1 MLIASLLFQLFTGST
16 HAQSNGFEINP
27 DELARAEA
35 SHLQAEWRQ
44 AKLGEVMDSLAEV
57 SRIEL
62 RVPETPRFQ
71 SVAMTYDDG
80 KCTQHGAMDLGS
92 ETLCELTLRAHSR
105 PVAIT
110 SNSRVI
116 LRLERLLEFD
126 ATTGKTGGAEWVGE
140 LQERSGSLVHS
151 TGRAKLRCTIGWM
164 KLFVTQPSSLTP
176 AVVRGNLGSWAR
188 Y

>member
-1 MLIASLLFQLFTGST
+1 MLIATLLFQFFTGPA
-16 HAQSNGFEINP
+16 HAQSNGFEISP
-27 DELARAEA
+27 EELARAEA
-35 SHLQAEWRQ
+35 RQLQEEWRQ
-44 AKLGEVMDSLAEV
+44 AKLGEVVDSLAEV

-62 RVPETPRFQ
+62 RAPETPRFQ
-71 SVAMTYDDG
+71 SIAITYDDG

-116 LRLERLLEFD
+116 LHLERLLDFD
-126 ATTGKTGGAEWVGE
+126 ATTGKTGGAEWVGD
-140 LQERSGSLVHS
+140 LQERSGSLVRS

-164 KLFVTQPSSLTP
+164 RFLVTQPSSLNP
-176 AVVRGNLGSWAR
+176 AVVRSNLGSWAR